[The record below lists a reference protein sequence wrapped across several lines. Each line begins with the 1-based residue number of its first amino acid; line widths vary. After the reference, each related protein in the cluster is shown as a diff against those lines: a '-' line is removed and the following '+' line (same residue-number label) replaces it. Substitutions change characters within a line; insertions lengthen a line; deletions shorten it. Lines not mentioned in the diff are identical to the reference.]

1 MTPFLWIK
9 RHLPQSF
16 LVLIVGV
23 LCFRNYTPSTFL
35 TGWDNLMPELNIWLN
50 LKRSLFAVWQQYQGL
65 GLVGGM
71 AHATDL
77 IRQLIILPFTLFLP
91 TSFIRYFW
99 HFTMLFLGTFGIFH
113 LLKKNKF
120 SPLISFISALF
131 YLLNFGSIQYFWV
144 AFEPFSTFWG
154 FFPWLIYFLWE
165 YLNSIKYGQ
174 DNVLSLQK
182 LKKLIFI
189 NILAIPS
196 FYVQTIFI
204 VYLICVFLILIGFYI
219 WRNNQFFGAES
230 SEVNTEGREHRKNS
244 IVEAIKIFFLIFL
257 INSFWL
263 LPQFYFLKNNLQNPT
278 TGIGNYMSNEE
289 TFARNQ
295 ARGNLPDF
303 LLLRGY
309 YYDFSSNGQPLMAP
323 WITHFSNQYFLIC
336 GYFISFFIILGL
348 ISLLSRPKKLNLF
361 SISLLLFF
369 LLSCLALLSNL
380 SPFKELNY
388 LLRSLPLINQIFRSP
403 WTKFLVPAS
412 FTFSLLLAFGLRSL
426 TSFLYQIKY
435 SPIISHLSSFLI
447 LISLFSFSFPAFK
460 GNYFSP
466 DIRQKIPSEYFEIF
480 NFFKSQNPAGRI
492 ANLPQ
497 GSFWG
502 WTNYKWGV
510 SGSGFLW
517 YALENPIL
525 DRAFDTWNLKNE
537 QYYWELSHALQSKD
551 PILLENILSKYSI
564 EFLIFDNNIFYPDE
578 KIYSKLSLSTKELL
592 NSVSSL
598 KLIKKTQNISVYQSL
613 YPTKI
618 YQSESTTPASKFNFT
633 LIDKNYQQ
641 YGDYLSTQQPNNI
654 TANLFTNR
662 LQSELSFNPEF
673 LIDQPDPFA
682 NQDVTNSDPS
692 QNIFAFNFPH
702 ASLAQNYLAKITSRH
717 FSGLPLRISAVSDN
731 LQNKYFDTLLS
742 DSATPS
748 TNWFFIPS
756 RQTDNFDY
764 GLTFIFNNTSI
775 LNKNI
780 NYVDE
785 IVLYPISV
793 DQTITYPTLLRQY
806 LNSKS
811 SIFYYIVKA
820 NPSPSTLILPQS
832 FDSGWLAF
840 YFDDYHR
847 LKLLPHIEINNWAN
861 GWEISNDICT
871 DRVLPDSISGTDR
884 ALPNSI
890 SRTDR
895 ALPCPYNLNYPMH
908 MIWHNHKF
916 IQNHIIINFG
926 NTFPIFFRH

>member
-1 MTPFLWIK
+1 LSSVENCKLKIVNCAK
-9 RHLPQSF
+9 IL
-16 LVLIVGV
+16 LLI
-23 LCFRNYTPSTFL
+23 
-35 TGWDNLMPELNIWLN
+35 
-50 LKRSLFAVWQQYQGL
+50 FAV
-65 GLVGGM
+65 
-71 AHATDL
+71 
-77 IRQLIILPFTLFLP
+77 
-91 TSFIRYFW
+91 
-99 HFTMLFLGTFGIFH
+99 
-113 LLKKNKF
+113 
-120 SPLISFISALF
+120 
-131 YLLNFGSIQYFWV
+131 
-144 AFEPFSTFWG
+144 
-154 FFPWLIYFLWE
+154 
-165 YLNSIKYGQ
+165 
-174 DNVLSLQK
+174 
-182 LKKLIFI
+182 
-189 NILAIPS
+189 
-196 FYVQTIFI
+196 
-204 VYLICVFLILIGFYI
+204 
-219 WRNNQFFGAES
+219 
-230 SEVNTEGREHRKNS
+230 
-244 IVEAIKIFFLIFL
+244 
-257 INSFWL
+257 NSFWL

-295 ARGNLPDF
+295 ARGNLSDF

-380 SPFKELNY
+380 PPFRELNY
-388 LLRSLPLINQIFRSP
+388 FLRSLPLINQIFRSP

-426 TSFLYQIKY
+426 TNFLYQIKY

-510 SGSGFLW
+510 SGSGFFW

-673 LIDQPDPFA
+673 LIDQPDPFV
-682 NQDVTNSDPS
+682 NQDVTSSDPS

-717 FSGLPLRISAVSDN
+717 FSGLPLKISAVSDN
-731 LQNKYFDTLLS
+731 LQNKYFDTLLPDS
-742 DSATPS
+742 DIPS

-780 NYVDE
+780 NYVDK

-793 DQTITYPTLLRQY
+793 DQTIIYPTLSRQY

-820 NPSPSTLILPQS
+820 NLATSSTIVLPQS

-861 GWEISNDICT
+861 GWEISNDICA
-871 DRVLPDSISGTDR
+871 DRATPDSISGTDR
-884 ALPNSI
+884 ALP
-890 SRTDR
+890 
-895 ALPCPYNLNYPMH
+895 CPYIY
-908 MIWHNHKF
+908 
-916 IQNHIIINFG
+916 
-926 NTFPIFFRH
+926 IFFWPQILEFLGFGLLIATIIWISKNSRDSQ